1 MEKEK
6 KDLSLYGVKKYIHK
20 NVLSRVEG
28 EHLPLTPTHALLM
41 RTLMRI
47 HTVLNVIQKHDFRRC

>member
-28 EHLPLTPTHALLM
+28 EHLPPKLSSDPHTCTVDAYTHA
-41 RTLMRI
+41 
-47 HTVLNVIQKHDFRRC
+47 HTHGIKCHSEA